1 MAELRPALD
10 TLLLV
15 IMANLAPWLAGR
27 LLRDRWAAPLDGGLV
42 LADGERLLGAHKTW
56 RGAVAGIVTC
66 AAVAAGLGHGWRL
79 GVAFGL
85 LSLVGDAVSS
95 GVKRRLR
102 QRPGTEVP
110 GLDQL
115 PEALLPSLVLARPL
129 GLELDG
135 AAAVAATFFL
145 LNVAFTRVRQGR
157 PR

>member
-1 MAELRPALD
+1 MTELRPALD

-56 RGAVAGIVTC
+56 RGAVAGIGTC
-66 AAVAAGLGHGWRL
+66 AAVAMALGYGWQL
-79 GVAFGL
+79 GAAFGL
-85 LSLVGDAVSS
+85 LSLAGDALSS
-95 GVKRRLR
+95 AVKRRLR
-102 QRPGTEVP
+102 RRPGTEVP

-129 GLELDG
+129 GLGPDG
-135 AAAVAATFFL
+135 AAAVAAVFFV